1 MSSVVWLLESA
12 ADTLGYQPGYI
23 STYPERVKNLKE
35 THFGIS
41 CVVLKFVEIFKKCL
55 CDNRFFAGSF
65 VKACCFF
72 DVFETTETSD
82 SEFFSKIQ
90 FFNFKEPELLVIF
103 QNQILHN
110 TGLQNSLQGQTN
122 LGNPDNRVHQQFQ
135 VVTGLQCKLHHII
148 RHKNSIMITSN
159 VFSFFFWG
167 KIFTKN

>member
-1 MSSVVWLLESA
+1 MFLKQLKLLILNFSQKFSSLIYE
-12 ADTLGYQPGYI
+12 
-23 STYPERVKNLKE
+23 
-35 THFGIS
+35 
-41 CVVLKFVEIFKKCL
+41 
-55 CDNRFFAGSF
+55 
-65 VKACCFF
+65 
-72 DVFETTETSD
+72 
-82 SEFFSKIQ
+82 
-90 FFNFKEPELLVIF
+90 NFKEPELLVIF

-122 LGNPDNRVHQQFQ
+122 LGNGDNRVHQQFQ